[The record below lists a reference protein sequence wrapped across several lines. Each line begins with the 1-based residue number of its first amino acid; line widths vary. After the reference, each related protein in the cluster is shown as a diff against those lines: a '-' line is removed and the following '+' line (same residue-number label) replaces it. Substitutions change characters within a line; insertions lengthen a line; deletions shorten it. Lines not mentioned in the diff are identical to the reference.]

1 MKNILFWIY
10 ILAAILLIGAGYKY
24 WQSKVAEGGETQ
36 TIETKDTQQKKTAD
50 KTEENEEVSLPHVFK
65 EPAIQKI
72 YEEKTKGNKKMQL
85 TFVSTPYQTSNKDTN
100 VANTFISNL
109 QEDVNYNIVEVD
121 ASSNTVN
128 SDDINKENPDVVI
141 LDALTLNDYIEGVT
155 IEDHLNNL
163 EAIINNIKNDNRKIY
178 VTGTRSMK
186 DDEFNAYQQEEA
198 NFLQNQDVVFIPVGE
213 AVEDKY
219 DDDTELLTKDGVT
232 NWSKVIKD
240 EILK

>member
-24 WQSKVAEGGETQ
+24 WQGKVTEGGETKEAQ
-36 TIETKDTQQKKTAD
+36 LKSAAHQS
-50 KTEENEEVSLPHVFK
+50 EEQEPEKIPLPHVFK

-72 YEEKTKGNKKMQL
+72 YEEQKKDNKRMQL

-109 QEDVNYNIVEVD
+109 QEDVNYNIVDVD
-121 ASSNTVN
+121 ASSNTLN

-163 EAIINNIKNDNRKIY
+163 EAILNNIKNEHRKIY
-178 VTGTRSMK
+178 VTGTRRIN
-186 DDEFNAYQQEEA
+186 DDEFNTYQQKEA
-198 NFLQNQDVVFIPVGE
+198 NFLQNQDVYFIPVSE
-213 AVEDKY
+213 AVKDKY
-219 DDDTELLTKDGVT
+219 DNDTELLTKDGVT
-232 NWSKVIKD
+232 KWSKAITD

>member
-10 ILAAILLIGAGYKY
+10 ILAVILLIGAGYKY
-24 WQSKVAEGGETQ
+24 WQDKVTEGGETKEAQLKSSTDQPEEQ
-36 TIETKDTQQKKTAD
+36 TSEKDKI
-50 KTEENEEVSLPHVFK
+50 SLPHVFK

-72 YEEKTKGNKKMQL
+72 YEEQKKDNKRVQL

-121 ASSNTVN
+121 ASSNTLN

-155 IEDHLNNL
+155 IEEHLNNL
-163 EAIINNIKNDNRKIY
+163 EAIINNIKNENRKIY
-178 VTGTRSMK
+178 VTGTRRMN
-186 DDEFNAYQQEEA
+186 DDEFNTYQQEEA
-198 NFLQNQDVVFIPVGE
+198 NFLQNQDVFFIPISE
-213 AVEDKY
+213 AVKDKY
-219 DDDTELLTKDGVT
+219 DNDTELLTKDGVT
-232 NWSKVIKD
+232 NWSKAITD